1 MRVLVTGVTG
11 QVGNELARQE
21 SRLGAN
27 IIATDR
33 AHLDIS
39 DEVAVRERMRRESPR
54 LLINAAAYTAVDRAE
69 DEADT
74 AFAVNEQGARD
85 LARACAEAG
94 IPLIHLSTDYVFDG
108 KLKRPYRED
117 DTPAPLGVY
126 GESKWQG
133 EQAIRRTLPQHV
145 ILRVSAVF
153 SSHGNNF
160 VRAILQRAREAQML
174 RVVADQLTCPTAAAN
189 IADAIAHIARQ
200 VLSAQFFSWGTYHYC
215 GQPHTTWYAF
225 AETILALA
233 REYDPALT
241 LEVTPIASSDYPT
254 RARRPA
260 NSVLDCSKIER
271 TLQISPPHW
280 HTQLSLVVPALM
292 QQQRAE

>member
-1 MRVLVTGVTG
+1 MTGVQT
-11 QVGNELARQE
+11 
-21 SRLGAN
+21 
-27 IIATDR
+27 
-33 AHLDIS
+33 
-39 DEVAVRERMRRESPR
+39 
-54 LLINAAAYTAVDRAE
+54 
-69 DEADT
+69 
-74 AFAVNEQGARD
+74 
-85 LARACAEAG
+85 CALP
-94 IPLIHLSTDYVFDG
+94 IF
-108 KLKRPYRED
+108 
-117 DTPAPLGVY
+117 Y
-126 GESKWQG
+126 GETKWQG

-200 VLSAQFFSWGTYHYC
+200 VLSARFFSWGTYHYC